1 MGKVF
6 INLTNRAS
14 KTWLDDQLKAA
25 QEYGDIIDLPFPNI
39 DPDMEPEEVV
49 AMAEK
54 YTAQIMTYDVSAV
67 LVQGEMTFTFAVV
80 SGLKRKGIKTV
91 AACSRRE
98 SVETRNEDGSVTKN
112 SVFRFCQ
119 FREY

>member
-6 INLTNRAS
+6 INLTSRAS
-14 KTWLDDQLKAA
+14 QTWLNDQLKAA

-112 SVFRFCQ
+112 SVFRFWQ

>member
-14 KTWLDDQLKAA
+14 KTWLDDQLKVA